1 MKIIKNNVK
10 FITGFILGAIIF
22 GGGVYAA
29 TLIDSKD
36 VTYTPSDN
44 NFDVSNVE
52 SALNELYAKIATS
65 TDELNSSNKVYYL
78 GTSNTYNIKT
88 LFPDID
94 YTTLTNNNFLVVTTG
109 SCSKTP
115 TNYCYGQTAETY
127 TQKAYGA
134 SWSYNS
140 NTGALSVTAAYT
152 YDGGFYGTSMTST
165 CSLPFKVYLITG
177 SIS

>member
-1 MKIIKNNVK
+1 MKKFIKNNLL
-10 FITGFILGAIIF
+10 GFILGVLVS
-22 GGGVYAA
+22 GGVVYAA

-36 VTYTPSDN
+36 VTYTPSN
-44 NFDVSNVE
+44 NSFDVSNVQG
-52 SALNELYAKIATS
+52 ALDELYTKITIN

-78 GTSNTYNIKT
+78 GTGTNYNIKT

-94 YTTLTNNNFLVVTTG
+94 YTTLTNNNFMVVTTG

-115 TNYCYGQTAETY
+115 TNYCYGQTTKTY

-165 CSLPFKVYLITG
+165 CSLPFKVYLVTG